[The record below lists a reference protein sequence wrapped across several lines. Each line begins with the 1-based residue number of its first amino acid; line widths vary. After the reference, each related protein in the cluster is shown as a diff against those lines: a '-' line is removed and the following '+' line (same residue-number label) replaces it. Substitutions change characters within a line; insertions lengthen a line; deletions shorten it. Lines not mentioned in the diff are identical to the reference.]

1 MARIEGGVNLKWGT
15 ASKIA
20 RRRKLSA
27 NHVRLV
33 ANGERE
39 GSKGLVA
46 SILREFEKQ
55 SASNTL
61 GTVVQQNA
69 A

>member
-15 ASKIA
+15 ATKIA

-33 ANGERE
+33 ASGERE

-46 SILREFEKQ
+46 SILREFLKENPGDPSSTGEHQ
-55 SASNTL
+55 SA
-61 GTVVQQNA
+61 A
-69 A
+69 